1 MSLTFLFRMVSNLTL
16 AKLCADEKA
25 AQQGRGA
32 LEMADFVSYQMISL
46 YGVRALA
53 RRNMQELYVGLC
65 DNRHKAHRLLL
76 FASSLGL
83 WAGEELAPPSHAFML
98 STLRCIFAVMKGA
111 GAHHFTR
118 RAFFAR
124 YAEMKQVWLPVEYL
138 MRGSTP
144 PRRATLPKWRSR
156 YGRGAA
162 AAADL
167 AAPTMAACTEASA
180 SDALLKRA
188 AVLAPKMGGDQGF
201 APLDAWLMRLVAEHR
216 AVADANTQRVRALY
230 AKYDADG
237 NGSFEL
243 DEFSAMLS
251 ELQPGIE
258 SVIVEQLYNSAKGEG
273 GGITADNL
281 EAALFHHR
289 HRERAAGLPRSA
301 TLQNAAEVDG
311 ELATLASLWDSVRDD
326 VVREEAPV
334 SEEHLEKLIDNW
346 QLVVRVQAAFRGALA
361 RARKK
366 RGALRPMR
374 RTRRTTTVRES
385 GGGGAGIGAHRG
397 SVQPKTF
404 SFGM

>member
-83 WAGEELAPPSHAFML
+83 WASEELAPPSHAFML
-98 STLRCIFAVMKGA
+98 STLRCIFAVMEKERA
-111 GAHHFTR
+111 LTHFTQ

-138 MRGSTP
+138 LRGLDAAMTGDP
-144 PRRATLPKWRSR
+144 PEMAEPLRHGA
-156 YGRGAA
+156 AA

-230 AKYDADG
+230 T
-237 NGSFEL
+237 NCL
-243 DEFSAMLS
+243 
-251 ELQPGIE
+251 
-258 SVIVEQLYNSAKGEG
+258 LYTSPS
-273 GGITADNL
+273 
-281 EAALFHHR
+281 
-289 HRERAAGLPRSA
+289 PR
-301 TLQNAAEVDG
+301 
-311 ELATLASLWDSVRDD
+311 DS
-326 VVREEAPV
+326 
-334 SEEHLEKLIDNW
+334 
-346 QLVVRVQAAFRGALA
+346 
-361 RARKK
+361 
-366 RGALRPMR
+366 
-374 RTRRTTTVRES
+374 
-385 GGGGAGIGAHRG
+385 
-397 SVQPKTF
+397 
-404 SFGM
+404 